1 MRETLEAIAD
11 RLIPADA
18 HGPSATQAGA
28 VTYIERALRGPYAE
42 HAATYAAGLAEL
54 DGFAAL
60 SAHEQD
66 ERLRAIEGTAF
77 FELVRAHVLEG
88 MFGDPSYG
96 GNRDGAG
103 WRLLDYPG
111 PRRVWTEAEQALD
124 VRR

>member
-1 MRETLEAIAD
+1 MRRTLEAIAD

-28 VTYIERALRGPYAE
+28 VTYIERALQGPYAE

-54 DGFAAL
+54 EGFAEL
-60 SAHEQD
+60 SEQEQD
-66 ERLRAIEGTAF
+66 ERLRAIEGTPF

-96 GNRDGAG
+96 GNIDQAG

-111 PRRVWTEAEQALD
+111 PRRVWTEQEQALD

>member
-18 HGPSATQAGA
+18 HGPGATQAGA
-28 VTYIERALRGPYAE
+28 VTYIERALQGPYAE

-54 DGFAAL
+54 DGFAEL
-60 SAHEQD
+60 SEQEQD

>member
-11 RLIPADA
+11 RLIPADE

-28 VTYIERALRGPYAE
+28 VTYIERALQGPYAE
-42 HAATYAAGLAEL
+42 HAAAYAAGLAEL

-60 SAHEQD
+60 SPAEQD
-66 ERLRAIEGTAF
+66 ARLRELEWTAF

-88 MFGDPSYG
+88 MFGDPGYG
-96 GNRDGAG
+96 GNIDQAG
-103 WRLLDYPG
+103 WKLLDYAG
-111 PRRVWTEAEQALD
+111 PKREWTAEEQTLD

>member
-18 HGPSATQAGA
+18 HGPSSTQAGA
-28 VTYIERALRGPYAE
+28 VTYIEWALQGPYAE
-42 HAATYAAGLAEL
+42 HAATYAAGLSEL
-54 DGFAAL
+54 EGFTAL
-60 SAHEQD
+60 PAHEQD
-66 ERLRAIEGTAF
+66 ERLRAIEGTPF

-96 GNRDGAG
+96 GNRDAAG

-111 PRRVWTEAEQALD
+111 PRRVWTAREQALD